1 GIGHVRLHGGVPSG
15 ARGALIDRF
24 LEDPACKVF
33 LSTDAGG
40 TGLNLQ
46 AASHLIN
53 LDLPWNP
60 AVLAQ
65 RMGRVHRIGQ
75 RRSVNVVLM
84 VSEASF
90 EERLEATLDAKR
102 ALFAAAVGDDAE
114 TTELERST
122 LASRIA
128 TLMRA
133 DFAASTGPARGVAA
147 EEAGGPS
154 ATAEGEVEAPSKS
167 GVELIRERLGDA
179 RERVVRLPD
188 GRLLGVVRGSAAE
201 VPAADL
207 PAVLL
212 PKAAADALAP
222 LGEASPLAQGE
233 VLYRAEE
240 APAADPRREARR
252 ALLAAADRKVRAAGA
267 LTTAGLGGEALG
279 MLREALALGCRAA
292 AQDGDP
298 GDGPAPLLGAVYA
311 RLLPQ

>member
-1 GIGHVRLHGGVPSG
+1 
-15 ARGALIDRF
+15 
-24 LEDPACKVF
+24 
-33 LSTDAGG
+33 
-40 TGLNLQ
+40 
-46 AASHLIN
+46 
-53 LDLPWNP
+53 
-60 AVLAQ
+60 
-65 RMGRVHRIGQ
+65 
-75 RRSVNVVLM
+75 

-102 ALFAAAVGDDAE
+102 ALFAAAMGDDTE
-114 TTELERST
+114 TTTLERST

-133 DFAASTGPARGVAA
+133 EFAASTGPARGVTA
-147 EEAGGPS
+147 EEAGG
-154 ATAEGEVEAPSKS
+154 AGAEVTAEEAEAPPKS

-179 RERVVRLPD
+179 LERVVRLPD

-201 VPAADL
+201 VPSAYV

-267 LTTAGLGGEALG
+267 LTAAGLGGEALG

-298 GDGPAPLLGAVYA
+298 GDDPAPLLGAVYA
-311 RLLPQ
+311 RLLPQGAVTEADANALARAAELARVFGGAAAVPPEGVVAGVEREARDLLGRVREVLSGA